1 MYALVGIEYI
11 VVPVEELIELTL
23 FVVYNEGAK

>member
-1 MYALVGIEYI
+1 VYALVGIEYI
-11 VVPVEELIELTL
+11 VVPVDAVIEVTL